1 MGNRGMLGTET
12 MDEGTLVDSKT
23 PTPTGICSH
32 EPVEKTVTPR
42 EDGTRGRK
50 RKQSKARLLAGD
62 NMLFPPCKVCGRS
75 ATGFHF
81 GVITCEACK
90 AFFRRALIHKQ
101 AYMCLGDGSCDV
113 TTAER
118 KSVICSACRLQ
129 KCMTLGMST
138 NSVRKGRYSVAL
150 RTQAIVEAKTLR
162 GEDPGVMIAT
172 RSPIPSSRAADTTQ
186 SLEETKR
193 HREEDTCLM
202 VATRCS
208 PSPSSQVDAVSEDA
222 QSIACS
228 EDRQTRP
235 GKGVQSP
242 SSIQA
247 VFETDASPGSI
258 SQIPDA
264 LELSVERFVPLGE
277 LDLLI
282 DTLVSCQDLVYPNIR
297 RQLAFSRDIQQ
308 CQIKTYEELKAKK
321 EMFARL
327 FGESNAPT
335 TEEFQTI
342 FAETGIDVDD
352 RLAHFNMKGRHMEAT
367 IAQNIN
373 FVKIIPGF
381 RHLCPQDVS
390 KLIKASHM
398 EFWLFVNYLLV
409 NNKLGLAVSCDGS
422 RSSTKEQIC
431 KFWCSEWVDRYF
443 RFTDSLHALSL
454 SAEEIA
460 LLRVIIL
467 TFTDRC
473 SLLKPAPISALQ
485 EKFVECLR
493 YQISKTQ
500 QNPDTRLRMF
510 MDRLLAVRE
519 LTEINMRSNRKFL
532 QEWNFVIQDFPLWWE
547 MLSFD
552 EI

>member
-222 QSIACS
+222 QSIAC
-228 EDRQTRP
+228 
-235 GKGVQSP
+235 
-242 SSIQA
+242 IQA

-373 FVKIIPGF
+373 F
-381 RHLCPQDVS
+381 
-390 KLIKASHM
+390 
-398 EFWLFVNYLLV
+398 FWLFVNYLLV